1 MDRITTLVDP
11 AFEALPVGARNRPAL
26 SRIDYAADDLPT
38 LRARLLERLP
48 LALPGWNAALADQ
61 GGSAA
66 LAAQGGDYAVV
77 FTELFAQLA
86 AALNAYTDQRANES
100 FLRTASLQGSL
111 IDLCALVDY
120 RLGSGASASVL
131 QAFFAKPGK
140 SGSLPAG
147 FKLNA
152 APLAGSLNR
161 NDSRSELVFE
171 TLQSLAVDASRNQMR
186 LSGYNRCSRLL
197 RLRRS
202 ATAVQDTEAWLDAA
216 YAGLKAGTP
225 IVFDDTASLTAVVL
239 TAADEPAGTTRLRWP
254 AGGAD
259 RQSDLLIADL
269 ELLGRPKQ
277 AMRLIA
283 AERADEI
290 TLGQTVLPVEHAAM
304 FEVGTAVLI
313 QSGGLLMPA
322 LVLARSTAAG
332 QASITLNRGVIASL
346 RRSSTR
352 VLDTTRCGSSTGTQ
366 RSGSTAVLRDHQPA
380 GSNRDPDPG
389 DLLVVAD
396 AGGVE
401 LHTVASVDGQ
411 HIHLAQALTRAL
423 RPFVQA
429 GERTARVRYFS
440 VALNN
445 PLARQSALRPM
456 LLQELTPF
464 VNGQTVLALDKAHDG
479 LTPQTVVAFNDGTRA
494 GAFRIAA
501 VDTVEGK
508 TVVTLDGSAPGT
520 LRVATLGLF
529 GPFEHRMRVAGHD
542 HSESLLAAGAS
553 QLDIDGLP
561 LGLAA
566 GQDLVIADS
575 VGAEGAR
582 ITQVLPLPDRM
593 PSTRIS
599 LARPLARAYAIGDAL
614 VYGNVTTATHG
625 ASASEEVLG
634 SGDASAA
641 PQRFSLRRSP
651 LAFVA
656 DAAAPRGVV
665 PAVEVWVGD
674 ERWSL
679 VDTLAGSAALD
690 RHWAIE
696 IDARERA
703 VVVFGDGVHG
713 AVPPSGRNNLKVRY
727 RTGHGLAANVASA
740 AITKMPQPASW
751 LERASNPIP
760 ASGGAER
767 ETPADARRQ
776 APHRVRTLDR
786 AVSLVDHAD
795 LALTFAGIAKA
806 RATLEREG
814 QGAAARRVIAVTV
827 AAAGGSALGTPQR
840 EALLAFLAS
849 RSSDA
854 ARVRVRGHRAWPVRL
869 ALQVNVA
876 PQFGQAAVQR
886 ALLAAFG
893 SFPAD
898 DGSLGFFAFE
908 RRELGA
914 DLVLSA
920 VYAAAEAVEGV
931 DNVLAT
937 LFHAEGAV
945 PGVTERI
952 VVPNDA
958 LATGG
963 DATDPAIGRFSVQVL
978 GGLP

>member
-1 MDRITTLVDP
+1 MDRIATLVDP
-11 AFEALPVGARNRPAL
+11 AFEALPVVARNRSAL
-26 SRIDYAADDLPT
+26 SRIDYAADDLST

-48 LALPGWNAALADQ
+48 LALPGWNAALAT
-61 GGSAA
+61 
-66 LAAQGGDYAVV
+66 QGGDYAVV

-131 QAFFAKPGK
+131 QTFFAKPGK

-152 APLAGSLNR
+152 APVVGTLN
-161 NDSRSELVFE
+161 RSELVFE
-171 TLQSLAVDASRNQMR
+171 TLQPLAVDASRNQMR
-186 LSGYNRCSRLL
+186 LSGYNRSSRLL

-202 ATAVQDTEAWLDAA
+202 ADAVQDTEAWLDAA

-225 IVFDDTASLTAVVL
+225 IVFDDAASLTAVVL
-239 TAADEPAGTTRLRWP
+239 TAADEPDGATHLRWA

-259 RQSDLLIADL
+259 RHSDLLIADL

-277 AMRLIA
+277 AMRLAA

-304 FEVGTAVLI
+304 FGVGAAVLVE
-313 QSGGLLMPA
+313 SGGLLMPA
-322 LVLARSTAAG
+322 LVLARSTVAG

-346 RRSSTR
+346 RRSATR
-352 VLDTTRCGSSTGTQ
+352 VLDTTHCGSSTGTQ
-366 RSGSTAVLRDHQPA
+366 RTGSTSVVRDHQLH
-380 GSNRDPDPG
+380 DPEPG
-389 DLLVVAD
+389 DLLVIAD

-411 HIHLAQALTRAL
+411 AIHLAQALTRAL

-429 GERTARVRYFS
+429 GERLARVRYYS

-456 LLQELTPF
+456 LLQELAPF
-464 VNGQTVLALDKAHDG
+464 ANGQTVLSLDKSHDG

-494 GAFRIAA
+494 GALRVAS

-508 TVVTLDGSAPGT
+508 TVLTLDGSAPGV

-566 GQDLVIADS
+566 GQDIVVADS
-575 VGAEGAR
+575 AGAEGAR
-582 ITQVLPLPDRM
+582 ITQVLPLPDRLAH
-593 PSTRIS
+593 TRIS
-599 LARPLARAYAIGDAL
+599 LARPLQRAHAIGDVL

-641 PQRFSLRRSP
+641 PQRFALRRSP
-651 LAFVA
+651 LAFLA

-665 PAVEVWVGD
+665 PAVEVWIGD

-696 IDARERA
+696 IDDRERA

-713 AVPPSGRNNLKVRY
+713 AVPPSGRNNIKVRY

-751 LERASNPIP
+751 LERASNPIS

-767 ETPADARRQ
+767 ETPAGARRQ

-786 AVSLVDHAD
+786 AVSLVDHTD

-814 QGAAARRVIAVTV
+814 QGAAARRVIVVTV
-827 AAAGGSALGTPQR
+827 AAAGGGALGTPQM

-849 RSSDA
+849 RSSDG
-854 ARVRVRGHRAWPVRL
+854 ARVRVRGHRASPVRL

-893 SFPAD
+893 SLTAD

-920 VYAAAEAVEGV
+920 VYAAAEATEGV
-931 DNVLAT
+931 ANVLAT
-937 LFHAEGAV
+937 LFHAEGAE
-945 PGVTERI
+945 PGVADRI
-952 VVPNDA
+952 VVPDDA